1 MILVTGATVGKYRLD
16 SPLAEGGTG
25 SVWSARHIELGK
37 PVAVKLLSP
46 ALVGS
51 KGSLAR
57 FKREAHTAAAI
68 QSCHVVRVLDFG
80 VESDTPYLVMELLHG
95 EDLGAR
101 LTAAKRLTLE
111 RAAVILIQ
119 VAKGLRHA
127 HMAGVVHRDL
137 KPSNLF
143 LAVIEDEEMVKILD
157 FGIAKEPDTP
167 VVEQTDPGT
176 ILGSPSYVSP
186 EQAADDGSIDHR
198 SDLWSMAIV
207 LYQMLTGVLPFS
219 GPTMGSVLRKVFME
233 PPPRMADVAPDL
245 PPELDAFFDKALAK
259 RPSERFASID
269 EMLHA
274 FLAIAA
280 PDLEAPVSSLPVP
293 RHSIVQAG
301 DTTPPCGEQ
310 DLAPTVREPG
320 VLHVVSAVPV
330 AAPLDKPDSPA
341 AKSSLGRSSRRRKAR
356 PWLFAAAMP
365 AAVIG
370 LILRDSADA
379 GPDVG
384 PVVVLTDERPPH
396 LSPTFVPPPA
406 APVSPGNEPS
416 AAAPRETKPTSA
428 STEVG
433 APRRRTAG
441 TQTAALAPSIVD
453 NMSPT
458 TDPPPAALPP
468 GAAACKEEPTPS
480 RAAPTDKF
488 DKRWF

>member
-1 MILVTGATVGKYRLD
+1 
-16 SPLAEGGTG
+16 
-25 SVWSARHIELGK
+25 
-37 PVAVKLLSP
+37 
-46 ALVGS
+46 
-51 KGSLAR
+51 
-57 FKREAHTAAAI
+57 
-68 QSCHVVRVLDFG
+68 
-80 VESDTPYLVMELLHG
+80 
-95 EDLGAR
+95 
-101 LTAAKRLTLE
+101 
-111 RAAVILIQ
+111 
-119 VAKGLRHA
+119 
-127 HMAGVVHRDL
+127 
-137 KPSNLF
+137 
-143 LAVIEDEEMVKILD
+143 MVKILD

-259 RPSERFASID
+259 RPSERFSSID

-416 AAAPRETKPTSA
+416 AAAPRETKPTSPVSPGNEPSA
-428 STEVG
+428 A
-433 APRRRTAG
+433 APRETKREHR
-441 TQTAALAPSIVD
+441 SR
-453 NMSPT
+453 S
-458 TDPPPAALPP
+458 PPATHRGHADSSPRAVDRRQYVTNDRPAPGRTTPGRRRMQGGANPLPRS
-468 GAAACKEEPTPS
+468 AH
-480 RAAPTDKF
+480 RQI
-488 DKRWF
+488 R